1 MFFFKIIEKHGF
13 ASFTASQIKLISVWC
28 DKNRTFEKFCSRP
41 KRGSKNTIQLFFL
54 RVRHFKSKVSGLDIE
69 FGRSP

>member
-41 KRGSKNTIQLFFL
+41 KRESKNTIQLFFY
-54 RVRHFKSKVSGLDIE
+54 G
-69 FGRSP
+69 